1 MTKEEKL
8 ELVKKLNTQVD
19 GVEAYI
25 RQLKEAETDNDVWFL
40 HAAEST
46 LGALRKEIGYYEDIE
61 LKQKWR
67 G

>member
-1 MTKEEKL
+1 MTKGEKL

-25 RQLKEAETDNDVWFL
+25 RQLKEVEEDDDNMWFL

-46 LGALRKEIGYYEDIE
+46 LSVFRTEIGYYEDIE
-61 LKQKWR
+61 LK
-67 G
+67 

>member
-8 ELVKKLNTQVD
+8 ELVKKLNTQID

-25 RQLKEAETDNDVWFL
+25 RQLKEVEEEDNTWFL

-46 LGALRKEIGYYEDIE
+46 LSMLRREISYYEDIE
-61 LKQKWR
+61 LK
-67 G
+67 

>member
-8 ELVKKLNTQVD
+8 ELVKKLNTQID

-25 RQLKEAETDNDVWFL
+25 RQLKEVEEDDNTWFL

-46 LGALRKEIGYYEDIE
+46 LSVLRTEIGYYEDIE
-61 LKQKWR
+61 LK
-67 G
+67 